1 MAKLQLTAELY
12 ANMVRGGYENLR
24 TNAGIVNDLNVF
36 PVPDGDTG
44 ENMCMTIRGGVT
56 ALNSFEGDIEK
67 SYLFTIAGVAAKGM
81 LLSARGNSGVILSKF
96 FEGIAHGFDKKK
108 ATDARGFADALME
121 GVRQAY
127 SAVVKP
133 IEGTILTVCREATV
147 RASARLEKDTSLEE
161 FWVIFAKEL
170 KASLERTPEK
180 LPVLK
185 EAGVVDSGGAG
196 LLYIADGMMKAIR
209 GEKYSILSDAQ
220 ASGAQTTEI
229 SFDSFTENDVMEYG
243 YCTEF
248 LLRLQ
253 KSKVNPEGFDETVIK
268 DYLNTQGDS
277 VVIFKTDSIVKAHV
291 HTLHPGLVLEFCRKF
306 GEFLT
311 VKIENMSLQHNTG
324 AVEKEAQE
332 KEQAQ
337 KIKLPPKRFGIV
349 AVATGD
355 GIKNAF
361 RSLGADYIVEG
372 GQSMNPSAEDF
383 LNAFKNVNAR
393 TIIVFPNNSNVILAA
408 QQAAALYKDAE
419 VKVLECKTIGHGY
432 AALGMIDLSSDDT
445 DTVMD
450 GLREAMSDV
459 STGMVS
465 KAVRDANMNG
475 IEVHTN
481 DYIGIEG
488 HDILSAEDDKIT
500 AAVKMSQ
507 ALNAEDR
514 DIIIVI
520 KGKDTTK
527 DEAELLEERL
537 EELCEDTEVILMDGG
552 QDIYDFVIIYE

>member
-24 TNAGIVNDLNVF
+24 SNAGIVNDLNVF

-44 ENMCMTIRGGVT
+44 ENMCMTIRGGVN
-56 ALNSFEGDIEK
+56 ALNSFDGDVE
-67 SYLFTIAGVAAKGM
+67 SAYLFTIAGVAAKGM

-147 RASARLEKDTSLEE
+147 RASARLDKNTSLEE
-161 FWVIFAKEL
+161 FWIIFAKEL

-209 GEKYSILSDAQ
+209 GEKYSIISDSQ
-220 ASGAQTTEI
+220 SASATTEI

-253 KSKVNPEGFDETVIK
+253 RSKVNPEGFDESVIK

-332 KEQAQ
+332 KAASEQ
-337 KIKLPPKRFGIV
+337 IKLPPKRFGIV
-349 AVATGD
+349 AVATGE
-355 GIKNAF
+355 GVKNAF
-361 RSLGADYIVEG
+361 VSLGADYIVEG

-383 LNAFKNVNAR
+383 ISAFKQVNAR
-393 TIIVFPNNSNVILAA
+393 TIIVFPNNGNVILAA
-408 QQAAALYKDAE
+408 QQAAKLYKDAE
-419 VKVLECKTIGHGY
+419 VRVLECKTIGHGY
-432 AALGMIDLSSDDT
+432 SALGMIDLSSDDT
-445 DTVMD
+445 DTVME
-450 GLREAMSDV
+450 GLKEAMDGV
-459 STGMVS
+459 RTGMVS
-465 KAVRDANMNG
+465 RAVRDANMSG
-475 IEVHTN
+475 IEVHVD

-488 HDILSAEDDKIT
+488 HDILSSETDKVT
-500 AAVKMSQ
+500 SAVKMSEKLG
-507 ALNAEDR
+507 AGDC
-514 DIIIVI
+514 DIVIVI
-520 KGKDTTK
+520 KGKDATLE
-527 DEAELLEERL
+527 EAQLLESKL
-537 EELCEDTEVILMDGG
+537 EELYEDTEIIIMDGG
-552 QDIYDFVIIYE
+552 QDIYDFIMIFE